1 MRILV
6 ATDLHIGFA
15 EKILGRDE
23 DSIRTFEEVL
33 QIASRE
39 KVDFVLLG
47 IFVLFS
53 LSVNLKMFLHKA
65 KSLLYKI

>member
-23 DSIRTFEEVL
+23 DAIRTFEEVL
-33 QIASRE
+33 QIATRE
-39 KVDFVLLG
+39 EVDFVLLG
-47 IFVLFS
+47 IFVLF
-53 LSVNLKMFLHKA
+53 
-65 KSLLYKI
+65 